1 VSNRGSQENSE
12 PFGNHAEGLF
22 CWNFFKKEGFLKDLS
37 NNENIEECFNF
48 FTYYVNYFDLL
59 KNTLILK
66 G

>member
-1 VSNRGSQENSE
+1 LKG
-12 PFGNHAEGLF
+12 
-22 CWNFFKKEGFLKDLS
+22 FFIGIFYKKEGFLEDLS
-37 NNENIEECFNF
+37 NNENIEECFNY